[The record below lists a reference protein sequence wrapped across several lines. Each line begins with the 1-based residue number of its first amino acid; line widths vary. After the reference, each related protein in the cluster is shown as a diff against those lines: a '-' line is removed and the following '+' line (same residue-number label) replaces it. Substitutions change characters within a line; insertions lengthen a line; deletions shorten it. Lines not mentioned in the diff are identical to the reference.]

1 MLRAREGHS
10 RWRWR
15 RLQASLPLGAIDPG
29 GSAASAPTTTWR
41 GRAHDASPGHACKPS
56 SIRPAHKD
64 YKYTVQLTGHQPPF
78 SVHPQLAGRLETPQ
92 QLLLQSTGSLACTML
107 ASSMHASKIGDPC
120 IQSAATRCYLIVMGT
135 SSACISCFNHAGQ
148 AGRLHSPG
156 GPDGGGIME
165 PRSQRL
171 VSVAGGPPE
180 PTPGGPPCGPPM

>member
-1 MLRAREGHS
+1 MLRAGEGHS

-29 GSAASAPTTTWR
+29 GSAPSTPATTWR
-41 GRAHDASPGHACKPS
+41 GGAHDAPAGHACKPS

-64 YKYTVQLTGHQPPF
+64 YKYVVQLTCHQAPF
-78 SVHPQLAGRLETPQ
+78 RVCTQLAGRLETLQ
-92 QLLLQSTGSLACTML
+92 QLLIQSTGNLAYTML
-107 ASSMHASKIGDPC
+107 ASCMHASEIGDPC
-120 IQSAATRCYLIVMGT
+120 IKSAATRCYLIVMGT
-135 SSACISCFNHAGQ
+135 PSACISCFNHAGK
-148 AGRLHSPG
+148 AGRLQSPG